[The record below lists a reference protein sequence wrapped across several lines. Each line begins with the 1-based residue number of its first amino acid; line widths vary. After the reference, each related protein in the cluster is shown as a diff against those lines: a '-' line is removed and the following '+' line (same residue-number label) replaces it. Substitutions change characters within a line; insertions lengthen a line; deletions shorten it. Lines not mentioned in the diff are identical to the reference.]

1 MPTTADCAVTLPVS
15 TTLLRGRTAAQ
26 IAEVLG
32 IDASTVQHIQKSL
45 GLIVDFAAAKGVTG
59 TALAELAGDEIRRV
73 IESPLAEGYATPEE
87 GAGFVDGGGRWL
99 RGTWRRPPDSTASPR
114 PVTAAAITERIRKR
128 DVIAY
133 RTGGKQY
140 RIPRWQFR
148 KEGGVLPGLS
158 SVLEQLRKS
167 DTSYNDL
174 TPFTFF
180 LQPHVL
186 TQGRTPLEV
195 LREGDLEAVVRAA
208 KSEEA

>member
-87 GAGFVDGGGRWL
+87 GLALLMEEEGGCGDVEEAARHY
-99 RGTWRRPPDSTASPR
+99 RKPR